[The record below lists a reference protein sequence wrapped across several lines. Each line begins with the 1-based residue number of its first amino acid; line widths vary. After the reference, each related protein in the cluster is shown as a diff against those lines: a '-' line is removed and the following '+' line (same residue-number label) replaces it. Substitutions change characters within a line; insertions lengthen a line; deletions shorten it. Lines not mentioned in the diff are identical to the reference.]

1 MLLASGFLL
10 KNSLTSVMF
19 APKSA
24 ASHYPRSRWRQWC
37 IQLCFLGSSSE
48 GAKWLQV
55 F

>member
-24 ASHYPRSRWRQWC
+24 ASPAASTVPGLFDTFVLENLLYN
-37 IQLCFLGSSSE
+37 
-48 GAKWLQV
+48 
-55 F
+55 